1 MVYEL
6 TKELE
11 TGNSIIDNEHRELF
25 RAVNKLLDE
34 CGKGKGRAAMEPAIK
49 FLLDYVDKHFAHEE
63 DLQKKSNYPNQK
75 AHFQFHENYK
85 RKLREI
91 AGQIPVAGPSV
102 SDLAK
107 LNSHI
112 AVLISHIRIEDKNLG
127 AFLKTTA

>member
-34 CGKGKGRAAMEPAIK
+34 CGKGKGRAAMESAIK

-91 AGQIPVAGPSV
+91 AEQIPAAGPSV